1 MHLSGDVLI
10 TGVNGFIG
18 SHLAERLLREG
29 VRVRGLDIAR
39 RDGGPRVEFFH
50 GDVTDP
56 ESLRAAVRGCQVVFH
71 CARWNGQPRTW
82 DAPHAIDVA
91 GTANLLEA
99 CLQAG
104 VTRVV
109 HLSSIVVYGP
119 THRAMITEDTP
130 LWPVG
135 VYGTSKVGAERRV
148 EHAIRKGLHVV
159 TLRSGQAYGPRALGG
174 TLAPI
179 RWLQAGG
186 PILVNGGTGITHPIY
201 ISHLMDALLAA
212 ATREGVAGEAF
223 NVADGNVSWREFYGH
238 YARMSRRSLRSFP
251 YPGIWLLG
259 LAAEAMAALG
269 GLPPRLDRASVQY
282 MTRRS
287 HFSTEKARSVLGW
300 APAMSMDQAMEETE
314 RWLRDTG
321 VLRR

>member
-10 TGVNGFIG
+10 TGVSGFIG

-56 ESLRAAVRGCQVVFH
+56 ESLRAPVRGCPVVFH

-82 DAPHAIDVA
+82 DAPMPLTSPARR
-91 GTANLLEA
+91 TLLEA
-99 CLQAG
+99 CLQVG

-130 LWPVG
+130 LWPVD

-148 EHAIRKGLHVV
+148 EHAIRKGLRVV
-159 TLRSGQAYGPRALGG
+159 TLRSGQAYGPRAPGG
-174 TLAPI
+174 TSPPS
-179 RWLQAGG
+179 AGCRPG
-186 PILVNGGTGITHPIY
+186 VPSWSTGAQG
-201 ISHLMDALLAA
+201 SR
-212 ATREGVAGEAF
+212 TRF
-223 NVADGNVSWREFYGH
+223 T
-238 YARMSRRSLRSFP
+238 SL
-251 YPGIWLLG
+251 
-259 LAAEAMAALG
+259 
-269 GLPPRLDRASVQY
+269 
-282 MTRRS
+282 T
-287 HFSTEKARSVLGW
+287 
-300 APAMSMDQAMEETE
+300 
-314 RWLRDTG
+314 
-321 VLRR
+321 